1 MGHISGAGRTE
12 GAVVDVE
19 IGAVA
24 AGGVGNKGALGEA
37 CGRSRHGFVPRVGG
51 HVQHRI
57 TLAGGEGE
65 GGSRVIYPAT
75 VVGAARIEAFG
86 IRSGDTLE
94 RVCEVRASVA
104 GNGCRPA
111 SWGAAEGNSG
121 GEGAGWRTRGTP
133 EFHPGL
139 DNFGRTLPF
148 HPRPG
153 EAASGDTGDLT
164 VVITVDGDRGEIE
177 RVAPAANVADVEGR
191 GRGGR
196 GGGDTREDRGGGRR
210 RRRAVRRIAHADLQ
224 ARGPA
229 HVGPRGLGGGEKRG
243 GMVSQAG
250 MRPTIRSVPGKSIG
264 GGPVCI

>member
-121 GEGAGWRTRGTP
+121 GEGDRKSTRLNSSHSQKS
-133 EFHPGL
+133 EVLFFFL
-139 DNFGRTLPF
+139 M
-148 HPRPG
+148 
-153 EAASGDTGDLT
+153 
-164 VVITVDGDRGEIE
+164 
-177 RVAPAANVADVEGR
+177 
-191 GRGGR
+191 
-196 GGGDTREDRGGGRR
+196 RR
-210 RRRAVRRIAHADLQ
+210 R
-224 ARGPA
+224 P
-229 HVGPRGLGGGEKRG
+229 PRSTLFPYTTLFRSRSPRQCSGKWLPTSELGSR
-243 GMVSQAG
+243 
-250 MRPTIRSVPGKSIG
+250 
-264 GGPVCI
+264 